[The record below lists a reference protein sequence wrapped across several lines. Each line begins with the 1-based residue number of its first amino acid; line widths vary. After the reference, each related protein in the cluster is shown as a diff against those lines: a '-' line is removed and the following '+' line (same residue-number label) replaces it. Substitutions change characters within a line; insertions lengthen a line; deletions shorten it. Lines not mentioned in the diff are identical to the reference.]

1 MEKGLI
7 PKLRQRKYKMSL
19 DHLLALANKEMLKE
33 YGSIKKGNRNQLEE
47 ALTGQTWDNLSIKVN
62 IDTNVLLML

>member
-1 MEKGLI
+1 
-7 PKLRQRKYKMSL
+7 MSL